1 MDTADL
7 PFLTVTELQGRL
19 RAGELSPREVLDALA
34 ARIQAADG
42 TVHAYLSTDLEL
54 ARREAETADVNL
66 PLGGVPIAIKDVIS
80 VAGQP
85 CGCASHIL
93 DGYVAPY
100 DATCVARLRAAGAI
114 PFGRLNMDE
123 FAMGSSTENSSKGVT
138 RNPWNPSRVPGG
150 SSGGSA
156 ASVAARTAFAS
167 LGTDTGGSIRQP
179 AALCGVV
186 GLKPS
191 YGRVSRYG
199 LVAFASSL
207 DQVGPFTRT
216 VEDAARLLGVMAG
229 SDPHDSTS
237 LAEPVPDYVAALR
250 GDIKGLKLGLPKEYF
265 VGGIDPQV
273 EAAVRAAVDHYTT
286 LGAEIV
292 EVSLPHT
299 EYAVAVYYIVAT
311 AEASANLARF
321 DGVRYGHRAKDT
333 QGLLDFYGKTREEGF
348 GAEVKRRII
357 LGTYVLSSGYHDA
370 YYLQAQKV
378 RTLIRPGF
386 PGGVQTGGRADLPDI
401 AGDGVQARRTHAK
414 PARHVL
420 AGHFH
425 HRGEP
430 GGDLRREPA
439 VRVRSGRG
447 REGFAHRLA
456 TARAVVRRG
465 PPATGRAR
473 LRAEHGLAQAQPAV
487 TRFQQGVPANGI
499 SDYTPQRPD
508 FRRSL
513 RLPLVTLDLLLEL
526 FLLTLEVLCI
536 TPAQLTVVPGHILR
550 LLRLD
555 GALLFPESRRVLFG
569 QLAFLLGLGNLFVG
583 VVLLLVE
590 SVFRVGMIA
599 GDNA

>member
-1 MDTADL
+1 MDAADL
-7 PFLTVTELQGRL
+7 PFLTVTELQSRL
-19 RAGELSPREVLDALA
+19 RGKELSPREALDALA
-34 ARIQAADG
+34 ARIQAVDPA
-42 TVHAYLSTDLEL
+42 VHAYLSTDLEL
-54 ARREAETADVNL
+54 ARRDADAADVNL

-123 FAMGSSTENSSKGVT
+123 FAMGSSTENSSKGPT
-138 RNPWNPSRVPGG
+138 RNPWDPSRVPGG

-191 YGRVSRYG
+191 YGRISRYG

-207 DQVGPFTRT
+207 DQVGPFTRS

-237 LAEPVPDYVAALR
+237 LAEPVPDYTAALT

-265 VGGIDPQV
+265 IGGIDPQV
-273 EAAVRAAVDHYTT
+273 EAAVRAAVEHYTR

-333 QGLLDFYGKTREEGF
+333 TGLLDFYGKTREEGF

-378 RTLIRPGF
+378 RTLIRRDFQEAFKLVDALICPTSPVAAFKLGEHTQNPLAMYLQDIFTIAANLAGICGVSLPCGF
-386 PGGVQTGGRADLPDI
+386 ASG
-401 AGDGVQARRTHAK
+401 GDG
-414 PARHVL
+414 
-420 AGHFH
+420 
-425 HRGEP
+425 
-430 GGDLRREPA
+430 RELPI
-439 VRVRSGRG
+439 G
-447 REGFAHRLA
+447 LQLL
-456 TARAVVRRG
+456 G
-465 PPATGRAR
+465 PSFDEAR
-473 LRAEHGLAQAQPAV
+473 LLQIAHAYEQSTDWHR
-487 TRFQQGVPANGI
+487 R
-499 SDYTPQRPD
+499 RP
-508 FRRSL
+508 
-513 RLPLVTLDLLLEL
+513 E
-526 FLLTLEVLCI
+526 
-536 TPAQLTVVPGHILR
+536 
-550 LLRLD
+550 
-555 GALLFPESRRVLFG
+555 
-569 QLAFLLGLGNLFVG
+569 
-583 VVLLLVE
+583 
-590 SVFRVGMIA
+590 
-599 GDNA
+599 